1 MMATLEHIPQLNI
14 DAEQIAAF
22 CEKWGIME
30 LSLFGSVLR
39 DDFGPDSDV
48 DVLFVPKPE
57 TEITLNYLWKAEE
70 ELAALLGRRVDFIQ
84 KEQVQ
89 RDPNYI
95 RRRIILNSARVLYAE
110 R

>member
-1 MMATLEHIPQLNI
+1 VITSTPSPHLNI

-22 CEKWGIME
+22 CEKWGIAE

-39 DDFGPDSDV
+39 DDFGPESDI

-57 TEITLNYLWKAEE
+57 VEITLNYLWKAEE
-70 ELAALLGRRVDFIQ
+70 ELAALLGRRVDLIEKQ
-84 KEQVQ
+84 QVQ

-110 R
+110 G

>member
-1 MMATLEHIPQLNI
+1 MTTLAQIPQLNI

-22 CEKWGIME
+22 CEKWGIAE
-30 LSLFGSVLR
+30 LSVFGSVLR
-39 DDFGPDSDV
+39 DDFGPESDV

-57 TEITLNYLWKAEE
+57 TEITLDYLWKAEE
-70 ELAALLGRRVDFIQ
+70 ELAVLFGRRVDFIE

-95 RRRIILNSARVLYAE
+95 RRRIILNSARILYTAS
-110 R
+110 